1 VTPQEIIEHC
11 DRQIEIA
18 GDTASVGF
26 RIPGRW
32 GKTNT
37 RRLWKG
43 GPIGEI
49 VNDFGDGTIYVM
61 FSAVEVREAVLK
73 QLDESAAYGNDCPNG
88 RCEM

>member
-1 VTPQEIIEHC
+1 MTPQEIIKHC
-11 DRQIEIA
+11 DQQIELA

-37 RRLWKG
+37 RRLWKY

-61 FSAVEVREAVLK
+61 FSAVEVKNAVLK
-73 QLDESAAYGNDCPNG
+73 QLQERETP
-88 RCEM
+88 

>member
-1 VTPQEIIEHC
+1 MTPQEIIEHC
-11 DRQIEIA
+11 DRQIELA

-26 RIPGRW
+26 LIPGRW

-37 RRLWKG
+37 RGLWKG

-61 FSAVEVREAVLK
+61 FSAVEVKEAAQKLLREASG
-73 QLDESAAYGNDCPNG
+73 Q
-88 RCEM
+88 